1 LINHPEKDAQMSVSL
16 QKGQKVSLAK
26 PGGGTLTRVR
36 MGLGWDAAPKKTLFG
51 GSKAQTIDL
60 DASCLLF
67 DGGGNLADAVWFR
80 QLRSKDG
87 SIQHTGDNTT
97 GAGEG
102 DDESINVDLGQIPP
116 EVSQLVFT
124 VNSFTGQDFTQIQN
138 AFCRLVDETTGQEIA
153 RYDLTGGGAH
163 SAQIMAKVARDGQSW
178 SMTAI
183 GVPATGRTFQHLLP
197 AVAAY
202 L

>member
-1 LINHPEKDAQMSVSL
+1 MSISL

-26 PGGGTLTRVR
+26 PGGGTLAQVK
-36 MGLGWDAAPKKTLFG
+36 MGLGWDALTKKGMFG
-51 GSKAQTIDL
+51 KTKTQSIDL

-67 DGGGNLADAVWFR
+67 DAGGNLADAVWFR

-87 SIQHTGDNTT
+87 SVQHTGDNLT

-102 DDESINVDLGQIPP
+102 DDESINVDLARLPANI
-116 EVSQLVFT
+116 SQLVFT
-124 VNSFTGQDFTQIQN
+124 VNSFTGQDFSQITN

-153 RYDLTGGGAH
+153 RYDLSGSGGH
-163 SAQIMAKVARDGQSW
+163 TAQIMAKVARDGQGW

-183 GVPATGRTFQHLLP
+183 GATATGRTFQHLLP
-197 AVAAY
+197 TVSGY

>member
-1 LINHPEKDAQMSVSL
+1 MSISL
-16 QKGQKVSLAK
+16 QKGQKVSLTK

-36 MGLGWDAAPKKTLFG
+36 MGLGWDAVAKKGLFG
-51 GSKAQTIDL
+51 KGRAQSIDL

-67 DGGGNLADAVWFR
+67 DGSGNLADQVWFR

-87 SIQHTGDNTT
+87 SVQHTGDNLT

-102 DDESINVDLGQIPP
+102 DDEVINVDLQGVPAN
-116 EVSQLVFT
+116 VTQLVFT
-124 VNSFTGQDFTQIQN
+124 VNSFTGQDFSQIAN
-138 AFCRLVDETTGQEIA
+138 AFCRLVDETTGEEIA
-153 RYDLTGGGAH
+153 RYDLSGAGQH
-163 SAQIMAKVARDGQSW
+163 NAQIMAKVSRDGAGW

-183 GVPATGRTFQHLLP
+183 GATATGRTFQHLLP
-197 AVAAY
+197 AVATH

>member
-1 LINHPEKDAQMSVSL
+1 MSISL
-16 QKGQKVSLAK
+16 QKGQKVSLTK
-26 PGGGTLTRVR
+26 PGGGSLTQVR
-36 MGLGWDAAPKKTLFG
+36 MGLGWDAAPKKGLFG
-51 GSKAQTIDL
+51 SRPQTIDL

-87 SIQHTGDNTT
+87 SVLHTGDNTT

-102 DDESINVDLGQIPP
+102 DDESIRVDLTGVPAQ
-116 EVSQLVFT
+116 VGQLVFT
-124 VNSFTGQDFTQIQN
+124 VNSFTGQDFSQIQN
-138 AFCRLVDETTGQEIA
+138 AFCRLVDETNGQEIA
-153 RYDLTGGGAH
+153 RYELSGGGSH
-163 SAQIMAKVARDGQSW
+163 SAQIMAKVSRDGQGW

-183 GVPATGRTFQHLLP
+183 GAPATGRTFQHLLP
-197 AVAAY
+197 AVAAF